1 MFRKLTA
8 IFDRFNNIEMEKSV
22 EAYLAKITQWKDEV
36 NQLRRIVLDCNLVE
50 VVKWG
55 VPCYT
60 FQNKNILLFHAFK
73 EYCAIGFFK
82 GSLLQDPEQILS
94 QPGENSQAG
103 RQIRFKSN
111 KEISALEQ
119 IIKAY
124 IFEAIEVERAG
135 LKVQMKTTS
144 EYAMPDEF
152 VDELKK
158 SQELKKAF
166 EALTPGRQRG
176 YLLHFS
182 SAKQSETRTQR
193 IDKCKSKILAGK
205 GFNDCTCGLSKRMP
219 SCDGS
224 HKFLEK

>member
-1 MFRKLTA
+1 
-8 IFDRFNNIEMEKSV
+8 MEKSV

-82 GSLLQDPEQILS
+82 GSLLQDLEKILS
-94 QPGENSQAG
+94 KPGENSQAS
-103 RQIRFKSN
+103 RIIRFKST
-111 KEISALEQ
+111 KEILEVEQ
-119 IIKAY
+119 LIKAY
-124 IFEAIEVERAG
+124 IFEAIEVEKAG

-152 VDELKK
+152 VDELTK

-193 IDKCKSKILAGK
+193 INKCKYKILVGK
-205 GFNDCTCGLSKRMP
+205 GINDCTCGLSKRMP
-219 SCDGS
+219 ACDGS
-224 HKFLEK
+224 HKFIK

>member
-1 MFRKLTA
+1 
-8 IFDRFNNIEMEKSV
+8 MEKTVDTYIEST
-22 EAYLAKITQWKDEV
+22 TQWNDELI
-36 NQLRRIVLDCNLVE
+36 QLRRFVLACNLVE

-55 VPCYT
+55 VPCYMYN
-60 FQNKNILLFHAFK
+60 NKNILLFHAFK

-82 GSLLQDPEQILS
+82 GSLLLDSENILS
-94 QPGENSQAG
+94 QPGENSQSG
-103 RQIRFKSN
+103 RQIRFTSV

-135 LKVQMKTTS
+135 LKVKMKTTS

-193 IDKCKSKILAGK
+193 IDKCKNKILAGK

-219 SCDGS
+219 ACDGS
-224 HKFLEK
+224 HKFIK